1 MSEASRPRRRG
12 RSVFRTVAVA
22 LTLALFVVVGTGVGW
37 RSIAAA
43 VAAADV
49 RFILAAWGLAALLRL
64 ADALQLFCVLRR
76 ADLQITYGR
85 VLMANAS
92 STLFGFLLPGDLG
105 AAVAKWS
112 TLAAATGTR
121 AGSLNA
127 ILYNRALV
135 TGSALL
141 VGAVAL
147 AAAPPPGHGVVAAL
161 LIAVLLVLF
170 LAVAAVSLERLGDL
184 AERALLGV
192 SQRLLTDRIA
202 GPIAS
207 LLVATRPLRSLG
219 WTVHL
224 RLFLAAISLMLLR
237 AVVLLLLALSLG
249 YSGPF
254 LVLVWTKALL
264 SIVRQLPISF
274 HGIGVR
280 ETTLVGVLGLYGVS
294 ASTAFSLGLLGFVS
308 TLLFAAFGLLCHLA
322 FLAGLVSWR
331 PQEARPNPMEGE

>member
-1 MSEASRPRRRG
+1 MSETARPRRRG
-12 RSVFRTVAVA
+12 RAVFRTVAVA

-64 ADALQLFCVLRR
+64 ADALQLTRVLRH
-76 ADLQITYGR
+76 ADLQISYGR

-135 TGSALL
+135 TSSALL
-141 VGAVAL
+141 VGVVAL
-147 AAAPPPGHGVVAAL
+147 AAAPPPGYGVAAGLLIAAL
-161 LIAVLLVLF
+161 LLLF
-170 LAVAAVSLERLGDL
+170 LAIVAMSLERMGDL
-184 AERALLGV
+184 AEQALLGI

-202 GPIAS
+202 RPIAS
-207 LLVATRPLRSLG
+207 LLLATRPLRSLG

-224 RLFLAAISLMLLR
+224 RLFLTAISLMLLR
-237 AVVLLLLALSLG
+237 AVVLWLLALSLG

-264 SIVRQLPISF
+264 AIVRQLPITF

-294 ASTAFSLGLLGFVS
+294 ASTAFSLGLLGFVN
-308 TLLFAAFGLLCHLA
+308 TLLFAVFGLLCHVALM
-322 FLAGLVSWR
+322 AGLVTWR
-331 PQEARPNPMEGE
+331 PEEARPKPMQVN